1 MSLNPV
7 ERQTTSQELQA
18 NFTRSGLS
26 CAQVAVALQ
35 TTPERIKAVLAL
47 KVQRIE
53 DPWILRNYLA
63 QQLVQQGITPVPY
76 HHLVGD
82 AADYWFLNQA
92 RINRERL

>member
-7 ERQTTSQELQA
+7 ERQTTSQELQT
-18 NFTRSGLS
+18 NFRRSGLTD
-26 CAQVAVALQ
+26 AQVATALQ
-35 TTPERIKAVLAL
+35 TTPEHLQAVLAL
-47 KVQRIE
+47 KVRRIE

-63 QQLVQQGITPVPY
+63 QQLTQQGITPVPY
-76 HHLVGD
+76 HYLVGD